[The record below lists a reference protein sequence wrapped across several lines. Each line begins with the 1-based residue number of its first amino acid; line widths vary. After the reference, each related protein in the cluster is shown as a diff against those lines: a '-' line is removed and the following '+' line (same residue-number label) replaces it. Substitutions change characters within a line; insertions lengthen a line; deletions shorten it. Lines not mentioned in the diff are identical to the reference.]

1 MNRIKAYITAQISPE
16 SLSQLK
22 EILQD
27 DIIYES
33 WRDTKN
39 MYFNAED
46 LVNKIKEIGAEIFI
60 CEGDN
65 VKKDVLEN
73 VNLKIIGSTR
83 DDPNN
88 VDLKTATK
96 KGIPVLFTPGRNR
109 IAVAEMTIALMLAL
123 LRKVYDVSYILHSSN
138 FKVDDFTDFVNY
150 YNMFKGHEI
159 KGKTIGIIGLG
170 NIGFEV
176 AKRLKAFEV
185 NFLIYDPYIQEA
197 RLRFINGKLVDLN
210 TLMANSDII
219 TIHCPPTDETD
230 GLVGQDQIKLM
241 KSKAYF
247 INFGRASITDEEAL
261 YNALKSKKI
270 AGAAL
275 DVFNIEPVDQDNKF
289 LELDNVIVTPHI
301 GGNTYETNHRH
312 GMMVVEGIRKILNN
326 EIPSNILNPEVLL
339 GYNSQKLQLAD
350 YGAEIPIALS
360 SYRDE
365 SRKILE
371 ICKKMLKKGLIVGT
385 AGNVSLR
392 VKLPNGENGF
402 LLTPSTV
409 PYENM
414 REDDLVLID
423 SDLNVLAGTRN
434 PTSEKHL
441 HLNILLSRSDINAVI
456 HSHAPYSTILSI
468 ARIPLG
474 PIVDEIIPFIGGCEL
489 AEYGMAG
496 TEEISQKAVLALG
509 NNYAVFLPNHG
520 NICVGTDLN
529 HAYTVLQQVEFAAK
543 VQYKA
548 SLLGTIYAIPEEV
561 EEDEKEMF
569 EIMRE
574 ANDMG

>member
-1 MNRIKAYITAQISPE
+1 VKAFITAQFSQD
-16 SLSQLK
+16 SLVKLK
-22 EILQD
+22 NLLNDE
-27 DIIYES
+27 IIYES

-39 MYFNAED
+39 MYFDASD
-46 LVNKIKEIGAEIFI
+46 LVSKIKETGAEIYI

-73 VNLKIIGSTR
+73 VDLKIIGSTR

-88 VDLKTATK
+88 IDLKTATK
-96 KGIPVLFTPGRNR
+96 RGIPVLFTPGRNR
-109 IAVAEMTIALMLAL
+109 FAVTEMTITMILALM
-123 LRKVYDVSYILHSSN
+123 RKIHLVERTLHSEQ
-138 FKVDDFTDFVNY
+138 FKVDDFADYVNY
-150 YNMFKGHEI
+150 YNLFKGNEI

-176 AKRLKAFEV
+176 AKRLKTFDV
-185 NFLIYDPYIQEA
+185 NFLVYDPYVQEA
-197 RLRFINGKLVDLN
+197 RLKYIGGKLVNLN
-210 TLMANSDII
+210 TLMSKSDII
-219 TIHCPPTDETD
+219 SIHCPPTDETD
-230 GLVGQDQIKLM
+230 GLVGKEQINLM
-241 KSKAYF
+241 KSTAFF
-247 INFGRASITDEEAL
+247 INLGRASITDQDALYEAL
-261 YNALKSKKI
+261 KTKKI

-275 DVFNIEPVDQDNKF
+275 DVFDVEPVDQDNEF

-301 GGNTYETNHRH
+301 GGNTFETNHTH
-312 GMMVVEGIRKILNN
+312 GIMMVEGIRKILNK
-326 EIPSNILNPEVLL
+326 EIPNNILNPEVLPW
-339 GYNSQKLQLAD
+339 YTPDEIELAKV
-350 YGAEIPIALS
+350 GEEIPLTLS
-360 SYRDE
+360 YYKKE
-365 SRKILE
+365 AKEILE
-371 ICKKMLKKGLIVGT
+371 ICNIMLKKGLIIGT
-385 AGNVSLR
+385 AGNVSMR
-392 VKLPNGENGF
+392 VKLPNERTAF

-409 PYENM
+409 RYEDM
-414 REDDLVLID
+414 TEEDLVLID
-423 SDLNVLAGTRN
+423 EDLKVIAGTRN

-441 HLNILLSRSDINAVI
+441 HINVYLSRSDISAII

-496 TEEISQKAVLALG
+496 TEDISQKAIQALG

-520 NICVGTDLN
+520 NVCCGIDIK
-529 HAYTVLQQVEFAAK
+529 HAYTVLEQVEFAAK

-548 SLLGTIYAIPEEV
+548 SLLGTIYAIPEEA

-574 ANDMG
+574 SNEIG

>member
-1 MNRIKAYITAQISPE
+1 MKAFITAQFSSE
-16 SLSQLK
+16 SLEHLK
-22 EILQD
+22 DVLQD
-27 DIIYES
+27 EIVYES

-46 LVNKIKEIGAEIFI
+46 LVRRIKDIGAEILI

-73 VNLKIIGSTR
+73 VDLKIIGSTR

-88 VDLKTATK
+88 VDLETATK
-96 KGIPVLFTPGRNR
+96 RGIPVLFTPGRNKF
-109 IAVAEMTIALMLAL
+109 AVTEMTITLMLAL
-123 LRKVYDVSYILHSSN
+123 LRNLHIVERILHSEQFRVN
-138 FKVDDFTDFVNY
+138 DFADYVDY
-150 YNMFKGHEI
+150 YNIFKGNEL
-159 KGKTIGIIGLG
+159 KGKIVGIIGLG

-185 NFLIYDPYIQEA
+185 ELLVYDPYIQEQ
-197 RLRFINGKLVDLN
+197 RLRYIEGKLVDLN
-210 TLMANSDII
+210 TLMAASDLI

-230 GLVGQDQIKLM
+230 GLVGQKQIKLM
-241 KSKAYF
+241 KKSAF
-247 INFGRASITDEEAL
+247 LINLGRASIVDQDALLEAL
-261 YNALKSKKI
+261 KLKKI

-275 DVFNIEPVDQDNKF
+275 DVFNVEPVDQDNEF
-289 LELDNVIVTPHI
+289 LELDNVITTPHI

-312 GMMVVEGIRKILNN
+312 GMMIVEGIKKILNN
-326 EIPSNILNPEVLL
+326 EIPNNILNPEVLASYSL
-339 GYNSQKLQLAD
+339 EKKVVQAQGL
-350 YGAEIPIALS
+350 EIPIALS
-360 SYRDE
+360 NYKKE
-365 SRKILE
+365 CKEILDA
-371 ICKKMLKKGLIVGT
+371 CKTMIEKKLIVGT
-385 AGNVSLR
+385 AGNVSMR
-392 VKLPNGENGF
+392 VKLPSGEDGF

-409 PYENM
+409 AYDEM
-414 REDDLVLID
+414 DLEDFVLVDRDFNI
-423 SDLNVLAGTRN
+423 LAGTRN

-441 HLNILLSRSDINAVI
+441 HVNVFLSRKDINAII

-496 TEEISQKAVLALG
+496 TEDIAQKAITALG

-520 NICVGTDLN
+520 NVCCGTDMK
-529 HAYTVLQQVEFAAK
+529 HALTVLQLVEFAAQI
-543 VQYKA
+543 QYKA
-548 SLLGTIYAIPEEV
+548 SLLGTIYALPEEA
-561 EEDEKEMF
+561 EKDEKEMF

-574 ANDMG
+574 ANELR

>member
-1 MNRIKAYITAQISPE
+1 MKAFITAQFSQD
-16 SLSQLK
+16 SLVKLK
-22 EILQD
+22 NLLNDE
-27 DIIYES
+27 IIYES

-39 MYFNAED
+39 MYFDASD
-46 LVNKIKEIGAEIFI
+46 LVSKIKETGAEIYI

-73 VNLKIIGSTR
+73 VDLKIIGSTR

-88 VDLKTATK
+88 IDLKTATK
-96 KGIPVLFTPGRNR
+96 RGIPVLFTPGRNR
-109 IAVAEMTIALMLAL
+109 FAVTEMTITMILALM
-123 LRKVYDVSYILHSSN
+123 RKIHLVERTLHSEQ
-138 FKVDDFTDFVNY
+138 FKVDDFADYVNY
-150 YNMFKGHEI
+150 YNLFKGNEI

-176 AKRLKAFEV
+176 AKRLKTFDV
-185 NFLIYDPYIQEA
+185 NFLVYDPYVQEA
-197 RLRFINGKLVDLN
+197 RLKYIGGKLVNLN
-210 TLMANSDII
+210 TLMSKSDII
-219 TIHCPPTDETD
+219 SIHCPPTDETD
-230 GLVGQDQIKLM
+230 GLVGKEQINLM
-241 KSKAYF
+241 KSTAFF
-247 INFGRASITDEEAL
+247 INLGRASITDQDALYEAL
-261 YNALKSKKI
+261 KTKKI

-275 DVFNIEPVDQDNKF
+275 DVFDVEPVDQDNEF

-301 GGNTYETNHRH
+301 GGNTFETNHTH
-312 GMMVVEGIRKILNN
+312 GIMMVEGIRKILNK
-326 EIPSNILNPEVLL
+326 EIPNNILNPEVLPW
-339 GYNSQKLQLAD
+339 YTPDEIELAKV
-350 YGAEIPIALS
+350 GEEIPLTLS
-360 SYRDE
+360 YYKKE
-365 SRKILE
+365 AKEILE
-371 ICKKMLKKGLIVGT
+371 ICNIMLKKGLIIGT
-385 AGNVSLR
+385 AGNVSMR
-392 VKLPNGENGF
+392 VKLPNERTAF

-409 PYENM
+409 RYEDM
-414 REDDLVLID
+414 TEEDLVLID
-423 SDLNVLAGTRN
+423 EDLKVIAGTRN

-441 HLNILLSRSDINAVI
+441 HINVYLSRSDISAII

-496 TEEISQKAVLALG
+496 TEDISQKAIQALG

-520 NICVGTDLN
+520 NVCCGIDIK
-529 HAYTVLQQVEFAAK
+529 HAYTVLEQVEFAAK

-548 SLLGTIYAIPEEV
+548 SLLGTIYAIPEEA

-574 ANDMG
+574 SNEIG